1 MFRNVAYRPSIYE
14 IETMYL
20 FSQNF
25 FFKFTAPLL
34 WILCLVD
41 DSTDLPANVH
51 FLQIPFLRDPC
62 GDLEKFIQ
70 DQINGLKQ
78 HVPNKTNK
86 QTNKHHK
93 QNKLT
98 NKKRSISICNSPL
111 FDILHTTIIINYL
124 PNYKKSES
132 LFGKMYIG

>member
-1 MFRNVAYRPSIYE
+1 MIYFLYCPELPKQCKQKNSCSKIWLIDQLHIFE
-14 IETMYL
+14 IGTIY
-20 FSQNF
+20 FHKYF
-25 FFKFTAPLL
+25 FLTFTAPLL

-86 QTNKHHK
+86 QTNIINKTK
-93 QNKLT
+93 QT
-98 NKKRSISICNSPL
+98 NKQKTQ
-111 FDILHTTIIINYL
+111 HQYL
-124 PNYKKSES
+124 
-132 LFGKMYIG
+132 

>member
-1 MFRNVAYRPSIYE
+1 
-14 IETMYL
+14 MYFL
-20 FSQNF
+20 T
-25 FFKFTAPLL
+25 FTAPLL

-86 QTNKHHK
+86 QTNKTNIINKTK
-93 QNKLT
+93 QT
-98 NKKRSISICNSPL
+98 NKQKTQ
-111 FDILHTTIIINYL
+111 HQYL
-124 PNYKKSES
+124 
-132 LFGKMYIG
+132 

>member
-1 MFRNVAYRPSIYE
+1 MSYRPTIYE
-14 IETMYL
+14 IETMNL
-20 FSQNF
+20 FSHKY

-78 HVPNKTNK
+78 PVPKNTTIQITNERTSKTN
-86 QTNKHHK
+86 
-93 QNKLT
+93 
-98 NKKRSISICNSPL
+98 
-111 FDILHTTIIINYL
+111 
-124 PNYKKSES
+124 
-132 LFGKMYIG
+132 

>member
-1 MFRNVAYRPSIYE
+1 MVSI
-14 IETMYL
+14 IKVGL
-20 FSQNF
+20 FIF
-25 FFKFTAPLL
+25 THIFFKFTAPLL

-78 HVPNKTNK
+78 HVPTKTNK
-86 QTNKHHK
+86 QTK
-93 QNKLT
+93 
-98 NKKRSISICNSPL
+98 
-111 FDILHTTIIINYL
+111 
-124 PNYKKSES
+124 
-132 LFGKMYIG
+132 